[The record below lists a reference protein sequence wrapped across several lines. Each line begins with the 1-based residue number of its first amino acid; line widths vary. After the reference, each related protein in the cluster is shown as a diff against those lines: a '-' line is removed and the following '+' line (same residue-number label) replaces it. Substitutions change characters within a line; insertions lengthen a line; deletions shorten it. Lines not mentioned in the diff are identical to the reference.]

1 MKNAFM
7 TSTSRA
13 LVELRAAQVRHGRMR
28 SRADAKLDAAK
39 VRHAAEIAAAAGIEA
54 DAWQVLLAIP
64 GVSIATASALLDV
77 SQTSVSRWANR
88 TSKPTSRGGLS

>member
-13 LVELRAAQVRHGRMR
+13 LVELRAAQVKHARMR
-28 SRADAKLDAAK
+28 SRADAKLEAAK
-39 VRHAAEIAAAAGIEA
+39 ARHSAEVAAAAGIEA
-54 DAWQVLLAIP
+54 DAWQALLAIP

-77 SQTSVSRWANR
+77 SETSIARWANR
-88 TSKPTSRGGLS
+88 TVNPTTRGGMS